1 VSQGVRVD
9 QPDPEDEPDDV
20 GMTRNARP
28 SDRPDVASNDLE
40 KEESSEGLPGPSP
53 DLPDAVLRIER
64 TLAHRAK
71 VEAVYRQYDLEQG
84 NGTIKDPK
92 RETAT
97 FAMRRVEPE
106 DPHRY
111 LTGHGSRSAEEARLA
126 EAADGSLSPAQGGS
140 SQGDHGGTSRDPVT
154 PDNSGREFHENA
166 AGDAASVHDGGLY
179 CPVSELKGD
188 EPRTAERLMKSPDF
202 TGKNLRGFKDT
213 DNPDFIDD
221 YKRTYDAVAGPTAWV
236 NPRLNMD
243 RMVNQIQRHIYDKD
257 GVDFTVLDLTGASG
271 AQIDEVF
278 KSLDKWASNPEMHP
292 KSKLI
297 ILGGGY

>member
-1 VSQGVRVD
+1 MRVD
-9 QPDPEDEPDDV
+9 QPDPEDEPDNV
-20 GMTRNARP
+20 GMAGNDRP

-40 KEESSEGLPGPSP
+40 KEESSEGLPGLSP
-53 DLPDAVLRIER
+53 ALHDTVLRIER

-97 FAMRRVEPE
+97 FAMRRVEAG
-106 DPHRY
+106 DPHRH
-111 LTGHGSRSAEEARLA
+111 LTGHGSRPAEEARLA
-126 EAADGSLSPAQGGS
+126 EAADGNPSPAKGGS
-140 SQGDHGGTSRDPVT
+140 SLGDHRGTSRDPAIL
-154 PDNSGREFHENA
+154 DNGGREFHENVA
-166 AGDAASVHDGGLY
+166 SDAASVHEDGLD

-221 YKRTYDAVAGPTAWV
+221 YKRTYDAVAGPTAWAS
-236 NPRLNMD
+236 PRLNMD
-243 RMVNQIQRHIYDKD
+243 RMLNQIQRHIYEKD